1 MTKEQTMSALRTRM
15 IEDMQLA
22 GLSAKT
28 QEVYLQAVTA
38 LVKHYGNRSP
48 DQLTE
53 EEVRCYVLA
62 VRQRNARGTF
72 KTCHY
77 GIQFFYRNTLGKD
90 WALFKKDPAPP
101 AEAPAADAFPCR
113 GGTHSGRHPQPDPLR
128 LLPPD
133 VCLRPAHQRGRRSP
147 RHRHRQD
154 QRPVAGRRQGQQGTH
169 RAGAQAGPREPARRL
184 ASTLVVGFWADPQ
197 CRFAGEF
204 EVVIGADRLRWSC
217 KTF

>member
-38 LVKHYGNRSP
+38 LVKHYGHRSP

-53 EEVRCYVLA
+53 EEVRCYLLA

-90 WALFKKDPAPP
+90 WALFKKRSGSPSRSACRRRFPMP
-101 AEAPAADAFPCR
+101 RSDAFWAASA
-113 GGTHSGRHPQPDPLR
+113 T
-128 LLPPD
+128 
-133 VCLRPAHQRGRRSP
+133 RST
-147 RHRHRQD
+147 
-154 QRPVAGRRQGQQGTH
+154 A
-169 RAGAQAGPREPARRL
+169 A
-184 ASTLVVGFWADPQ
+184 ASA
-197 CRFAGEF
+197 
-204 EVVIGADRLRWSC
+204 
-217 KTF
+217 